1 MVGNKPISKYAIGE
15 GTLRG
20 EEVGRKRLAE
30 EKTKGRVTPLFL
42 KGKILEEGSE
52 GLMWGLK

>member
-30 EKTKGRVTPLFL
+30 EKTKGRVTPPLS
-42 KGKILEEGSE
+42 KRENSGR
-52 GLMWGLK
+52 GL